1 MLYSLNMI
9 QTLIVQTLIL
19 LHYLATIQA
28 LQQQTLI
35 IGDDDFDKG
44 QSTTINDVRLMAWCN
59 RFKQYKACKNQQRIN
74 TILCVI
80 VGGRKIGNFWGKKTN
95 FI

>member
-1 MLYSLNMI
+1 
-9 QTLIVQTLIL
+9 
-19 LHYLATIQA
+19 
-28 LQQQTLI
+28 
-35 IGDDDFDKG
+35 
-44 QSTTINDVRLMAWCN
+44 MAWCN

-80 VGGRKIGNFWGKKTN
+80 VGGRKIGNFWGKKKN